1 MKNNK
6 LFQVSTLAAFQNKG
20 YDGQISIK
28 NMLSYGDTGFGTYD
42 KLNGEMIVLDG
53 VAYRAVGDCSVE
65 VADLSD
71 TTPFAT
77 LGVLEKSKE
86 QVLEINGDMSQL
98 IANLNKSID
107 NTENP
112 ILSRISGRFEII
124 EIHGVWPQS
133 QPYQE
138 LDKIVSEQS
147 VLVLEKIRGSLV
159 GIFCPD
165 SARGI
170 NVIGWHFHFLSE
182 DKKIGGHVNNLIAA
196 SLNIKFKIT
205 EKLAII
211 SKND

>member
-53 VAYRAVGDCSVE
+53 VAYRALGDCSVE

-182 DKKIGGHVNNLIAA
+182 DKKIGGHVNNLIAT